1 MQLARSLAAAYDVI
15 LLSAGPAEVD
25 ARIRLAMGRQSA
37 DQVSSRIQTSG
48 ISIDESSYSAKV
60 HGKPLDL
67 TYTEFELLKYLVA
80 HPGRVLTREML
91 RSQVWGEGAAVDLR
105 TVEIAQAAAPA
116 AAPAAAGKP
125 GMTPEMLAILSA
137 AVDSAMTEL
146 TPEMVAVISA
156 AVDAGLDGMSHR
168 IVEIKQSPGSGYAA
182 AGRAEIFASHRIRPS
197 R

>member
-1 MQLARSLAAAYDVI
+1 MLLTTLAFAQGIANIMDNLDYQIVGIMVVMMCLGGLAVILTVSGSIAAAMQNRAKARAAAA
-15 LLSAGPAEVD
+15 SAPAPV
-25 ARIRLAMGRQSA
+25 
-37 DQVSSRIQTSG
+37 
-48 ISIDESSYSAKV
+48 
-60 HGKPLDL
+60 P
-67 TYTEFELLKYLVA
+67 
-80 HPGRVLTREML
+80 
-91 RSQVWGEGAAVDLR
+91 AAV
-105 TVEIAQAAAPA
+105 
-116 AAPAAAGKP
+116 PAAAGKP

-156 AVDAGLDGMSHR
+156 AVDAGLDGTSHR

>member
-1 MQLARSLAAAYDVI
+1 MLLTTLAFAQGMANIMENLDYQIVGILVVMMCLGGLAVILTISGSIAASIQNKAKAKAAAA
-15 LLSAGPAEVD
+15 S
-25 ARIRLAMGRQSA
+25 
-37 DQVSSRIQTSG
+37 
-48 ISIDESSYSAKV
+48 
-60 HGKPLDL
+60 
-67 TYTEFELLKYLVA
+67 
-80 HPGRVLTREML
+80 
-91 RSQVWGEGAAVDLR
+91 
-105 TVEIAQAAAPA
+105 AAPA
-116 AAPAAAGKP
+116 PVPAAAAAGKP

-197 R
+197 H

>member
-1 MQLARSLAAAYDVI
+1 MLLTTLAFAQGMANIMDNLDYQIVGILVVMMCLGGLAVILTISGSIAASIQNRAKAKAAAA
-15 LLSAGPAEVD
+15 S
-25 ARIRLAMGRQSA
+25 
-37 DQVSSRIQTSG
+37 
-48 ISIDESSYSAKV
+48 
-60 HGKPLDL
+60 
-67 TYTEFELLKYLVA
+67 
-80 HPGRVLTREML
+80 
-91 RSQVWGEGAAVDLR
+91 
-105 TVEIAQAAAPA
+105 AAPA
-116 AAPAAAGKP
+116 PVPAAAAAGKP

>member
-1 MQLARSLAAAYDVI
+1 MLLTTLAFAQGMANIMENLDYQIVGILVVMMCLGGLAVILTISGSIAASIQNKAKAKAAAA
-15 LLSAGPAEVD
+15 SAAPV
-25 ARIRLAMGRQSA
+25 
-37 DQVSSRIQTSG
+37 
-48 ISIDESSYSAKV
+48 
-60 HGKPLDL
+60 
-67 TYTEFELLKYLVA
+67 
-80 HPGRVLTREML
+80 
-91 RSQVWGEGAAVDLR
+91 
-105 TVEIAQAAAPA
+105 PA

-197 R
+197 H